1 MKENKEKETLEKFV
15 ENELNKKDRLVNLY
29 IIIFFSIRSIK
40 IKIKVGRNLRVGIYK
55 SNRNFKT
62 IKKKKMTTMIRRC
75 NN

>member
-40 IKIKVGRNLRVGIYK
+40 IKIKVGRNLRVGINK
-55 SNRNFKT
+55 SNRNFQT